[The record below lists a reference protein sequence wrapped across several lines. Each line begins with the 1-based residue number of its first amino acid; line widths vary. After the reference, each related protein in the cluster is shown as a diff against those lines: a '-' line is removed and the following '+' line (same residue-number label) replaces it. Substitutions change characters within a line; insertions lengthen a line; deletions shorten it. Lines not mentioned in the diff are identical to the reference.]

1 MTPCDGCPF
10 VACRDC
16 RWQGGDDENDR
27 RHMGLTDALWMP
39 GDSRFGDEH
48 DNPAGASR

>member
-16 RWQGGDDENDR
+16 RWQGGTGLLDHHDER
-27 RHMGLTDALWMP
+27 RA
-39 GDSRFGDEH
+39 
-48 DNPAGASR
+48 A